1 LAYFCFI
8 GYAFLIH
15 RNGPI
20 KILEIMK
27 ILLKSARITDVE
39 SPHNNTSKDILI
51 SNGRIENIATS
62 ITDSDAMP
70 LSIPELHVSQG
81 WVDFK
86 SAFFDPGF
94 EERGGLTQ
102 GLDDAAL
109 GGFTHVGVLPSD
121 HPSTDTKLAIEYKRR
136 MADGHC
142 VQLHPIGAITKQQKG
157 TELADLFEMF
167 QAGATW
173 FSDDQHPIN
182 EGILTRALLYSRD
195 FCGKIM
201 FTPRSTNFVLDAQ
214 VNEGMGSTRTGL
226 KGDPSLDER
235 LQVIKAI
242 EIATYT
248 QCALHITG
256 ISSKESIAPIQ
267 QAKAAGLPITCDVH
281 LMNLCFTEQEIL
293 DFDTRYKVLPVLRA
307 ASDRVALIQA
317 LAHGV
322 IDGVVTDHRP
332 YVLDDKQVAFDEA
345 AFGAPQL
352 LTAYAA
358 LLKNTGLSSDQLV
371 EQLSIKNRTLFG
383 IPSNPI
389 QIGAVADLTCYSPT
403 LSWELDSSSRD
414 KACNPF
420 AGKTLNGR
428 AIGIINKGI
437 VMLNHPEHVG

>member
-1 LAYFCFI
+1 
-8 GYAFLIH
+8 
-15 RNGPI
+15 
-20 KILEIMK
+20 
-27 ILLKSARITDVE
+27 
-39 SPHNNTSKDILI
+39 
-51 SNGRIENIATS
+51 
-62 ITDSDAMP
+62 MP

-86 SAFFDPGF
+86 AAFFDPGF
-94 EERGGLTQ
+94 EERGGLSQ

-121 HPSTDTKLAIEYKRR
+121 HPSTDNKLAIEYKRR

-167 QAGATW
+167 QAGAGW
-173 FSDDQHPIN
+173 FSDDQHQIN

-195 FCGKIM
+195 FCCKVM
-201 FTPRSTNFVLDAQ
+201 FSPRSTNFVLDAQ

-242 EIATYT
+242 EIASYT
-248 QCALHITG
+248 KSALHISG

-281 LMNLCFTEQEIL
+281 VMNLCFTEQQIL
-293 DFDTRYKVLPVLRA
+293 DFDTRFKVLPVLRA
-307 ASDRVALIQA
+307 EEDRNTLIQA
-317 LAHGV
+317 LSQGV
-322 IDGVVTDHRP
+322 IDGIVTDHRP
-332 YVLDDKQVAFDEA
+332 FVLDDKQVAFDEA

-358 LLKNTGLSSDQLV
+358 LLKNTGLSSDVLV

-383 IPSNPI
+383 IASNPI
-389 QIGAVADLTCYSPT
+389 QIGATADLTCYTPNQ
-403 LSWELDSSSRD
+403 SWNLESTSRD

-420 AGKTLNGR
+420 AGKTLHGR

-437 VMLNHPEHVG
+437 IMLNHPEYVG

>member
-1 LAYFCFI
+1 
-8 GYAFLIH
+8 
-15 RNGPI
+15 
-20 KILEIMK
+20 MK

-256 ISSKESIAPIQ
+256 ISSKESITPIQ

-293 DFDTRYKVLPVLRA
+293 DFDTRFKVLPVLRA

-358 LLKNTGLSSDQLV
+358 LLKKTGLSSDQLV

-428 AIGIINKGI
+428 ALGIINKGI

>member
-1 LAYFCFI
+1 
-8 GYAFLIH
+8 
-15 RNGPI
+15 
-20 KILEIMK
+20 
-27 ILLKSARITDVE
+27 
-39 SPHNNTSKDILI
+39 
-51 SNGRIENIATS
+51 
-62 ITDSDAMP
+62 
-70 LSIPELHVSQG
+70 
-81 WVDFK
+81 
-86 SAFFDPGF
+86 
-94 EERGGLTQ
+94 
-102 GLDDAAL
+102 
-109 GGFTHVGVLPSD
+109 
-121 HPSTDTKLAIEYKRR
+121 
-136 MADGHC
+136 
-142 VQLHPIGAITKQQKG
+142 
-157 TELADLFEMF
+157 
-167 QAGATW
+167 
-173 FSDDQHPIN
+173 
-182 EGILTRALLYSRD
+182 
-195 FCGKIM
+195 
-201 FTPRSTNFVLDAQ
+201 
-214 VNEGMGSTRTGL
+214 
-226 KGDPSLDER
+226 
-235 LQVIKAI
+235 
-242 EIATYT
+242 
-248 QCALHITG
+248 
-256 ISSKESIAPIQ
+256 
-267 QAKAAGLPITCDVH
+267 
-281 LMNLCFTEQEIL
+281 MNLCFTEQEIL
-293 DFDTRYKVLPVLRA
+293 DFDTRFKVLPVLRA

>member
-1 LAYFCFI
+1 
-8 GYAFLIH
+8 
-15 RNGPI
+15 
-20 KILEIMK
+20 MK

-256 ISSKESIAPIQ
+256 ISSKESITPIQ

-293 DFDTRYKVLPVLRA
+293 DFDTRFKVLPVLRA

-358 LLKNTGLSSDQLV
+358 LLKKTGLSSDQLV

>member
-1 LAYFCFI
+1 
-8 GYAFLIH
+8 
-15 RNGPI
+15 
-20 KILEIMK
+20 MK
-27 ILLKSARITDVE
+27 VLLKSARITDLE

-51 SNGRIENIATS
+51 SNGHIENIATS
-62 ITDSDAMP
+62 ISDPDALV

-94 EERGGLTQ
+94 EERGGLSQ

-121 HPSTDTKLAIEYKRR
+121 NPSTDTKLAIEYKRR

-142 VQLHPIGAITKQQKG
+142 VQLHPIGAITKRQKG
-157 TELADLFEMF
+157 TELADLFEMS

-195 FCGKIM
+195 FSGKII
-201 FTPRSTNFVLDAQ
+201 FTPRSTNFTHDAQ

-242 EIATYT
+242 EIASYT
-248 QCALHITG
+248 KSALHISG
-256 ISSKESIAPIQ
+256 ISSRESIAPIQ

-281 LMNLCFTEQEIL
+281 VMNLCFTEQQIL
-293 DFDTRYKVLPVLRA
+293 DFDTRFKVLPVLRA
-307 ASDRVALIQA
+307 EEDRLALIKA
-317 LAHGV
+317 LSQGI
-322 IDGVVTDHRP
+322 IDGIVTDHRP
-332 YVLDDKQVAFDEA
+332 FVLDDKQVAFDEA
-345 AFGAPQL
+345 EFGAPQL

-358 LLKNTGLSSDQLV
+358 LLKNTGLSSDLLV
-371 EQLSIKNRTLFG
+371 EQLSIKNRALFG
-383 IPSNPI
+383 IASNPI
-389 QIGAVADLTCYSPT
+389 QIGAAADLTCYTPN
-403 LSWELDSSSRD
+403 LAWELNVSSRD

-420 AGKTLNGR
+420 AGETLHGR

-437 VMLNHPEHVG
+437 VMLNQLEHVG

>member
-1 LAYFCFI
+1 
-8 GYAFLIH
+8 
-15 RNGPI
+15 
-20 KILEIMK
+20 MK

-70 LSIPELHVSQG
+70 LNIPELHVSQG

-256 ISSKESIAPIQ
+256 ISSKESITPIQ

-293 DFDTRYKVLPVLRA
+293 DFDTRFKVLPVLRA

>member
-1 LAYFCFI
+1 
-8 GYAFLIH
+8 
-15 RNGPI
+15 
-20 KILEIMK
+20 MK

-121 HPSTDTKLAIEYKRR
+121 HPSTDTKLAVEYKRR

-256 ISSKESIAPIQ
+256 ISSKESITPIQ

-293 DFDTRYKVLPVLRA
+293 DFDTRFKVLPVLRA

-358 LLKNTGLSSDQLV
+358 LLKKTGLSSDQLV

>member
-1 LAYFCFI
+1 
-8 GYAFLIH
+8 
-15 RNGPI
+15 
-20 KILEIMK
+20 MK

-256 ISSKESIAPIQ
+256 ISSKESITPIQ

-293 DFDTRYKVLPVLRA
+293 DFDTRFKVLPVLRA

>member
-1 LAYFCFI
+1 
-8 GYAFLIH
+8 
-15 RNGPI
+15 
-20 KILEIMK
+20 MK

-94 EERGGLTQ
+94 EERGGLSQ

-121 HPSTDTKLAIEYKRR
+121 HPSTDTKLAVEYKRR

-256 ISSKESIAPIQ
+256 ISSKESITPIQ

-293 DFDTRYKVLPVLRA
+293 DFDTRFKVLPVLRA

-358 LLKNTGLSSDQLV
+358 LLKKTGLSSDQLV

-428 AIGIINKGI
+428 ALGIINKGI